1 MIWKYVM
8 KKHTQKKQEDKAAAK
23 PERDKSD
30 QRGKFQS
37 KQEA

>member
-1 MIWKYVM
+1 MEICHK
-8 KKHTQKKQEDKAAAK
+8 KKHKKQEDKAAAK

-30 QRGKFQS
+30 QRGKLQS